1 MVILSGRY
9 YSLVDSS
16 VHVAC
21 NYTGFNS
28 TDLLD
33 NLFTIKL
40 MSELSHIVKNLKEV
54 S

>member
-1 MVILSGRY
+1 VVILSGRY

-40 MSELSHIVKNLKEV
+40 MSKLSHIVKNLKEV